1 MVSALPCSSPRP
13 MQSIRSQ
20 AAELTW
26 AVPNHPNMASAKPGR
41 RKRIFESNLIF
52 EKKEEVEEKMETE
65 PEDINVVIF
74 LGKKS
79 QICSSSLKLFLVSD
93 NLLFLITYFEHF
105 STALPGGWGI
115 QQGPGNACPE
125 PPSTVTPDLAASPL

>member
-1 MVSALPCSSPRP
+1 M
-13 MQSIRSQ
+13 
-20 AAELTW
+20 
-26 AVPNHPNMASAKPGR
+26 
-41 RKRIFESNLIF
+41 IFE
-52 EKKEEVEEKMETE
+52 KEEVEEKLETE
-65 PEDINVVIF
+65 PEDINIVIF

-79 QICSSSLKLFLVSD
+79 QKCSSSLKLFLVSD

-115 QQGPGNACPE
+115 WQDPGNACPE